1 MTSKGP
7 GWANPWHQD
16 DPTEMPWR
24 KVWHHYAA
32 ERDEQLSACGQ
43 WRYEV
48 LIDHSLWSHPPDD
61 AKLCKTCQRLAT
73 KEPANA
79 TP

>member
-1 MTSKGP
+1 MRSKGP
-7 GWANPWHQD
+7 GWANPWHLD
-16 DPTEMPWR
+16 TKPGRLPAHNT
-24 KVWHHYAA
+24 WHHYAS
-32 ERDEQLSACGQ
+32 EHDGQLSTCGQ

-48 LIDHSLWSHPPDD
+48 LVDHALTDLPDG
-61 AKLCKTCQRLAT
+61 AKRCLTCQRLAT